1 MNTRQSQIVDLLQQ
15 DERLD
20 VGQLAELHRVS
31 PMTIR
36 RDLRMLENEGLI
48 VRTHGGAIASGK
60 FRFLQYAFPH
70 HIATPEKTII
80 GKMAA
85 GLVAEGQKVMID
97 TGSTTLEVARNLPSE
112 DRNITVATTSLCVVQ
127 ELYASPLQ
135 VLLFGG
141 YVRKE
146 FPSLYGPLTET
157 MLKSFHVDILFIGCD
172 GADSRK
178 GFYTS
183 DLRISSLE
191 QQMIKI
197 ADRVVVVTE
206 SKKFNRKAFVCYATP
221 DKVHTL
227 VTDENLSPVDRRNL
241 EDQGI
246 TVLLAGTNGDEQ
258 L

>member
-15 DERLD
+15 EKHLD
-20 VGQLAELHRVS
+20 IRQLAELHSVS

-36 RDLRMLENEGLI
+36 RDLKLLENEGLL

-60 FRFLQYAFPH
+60 IRFLQHAFPNNTS
-70 HIATPEKTII
+70 TPEKAII

-127 ELYASPLQ
+127 ELYRSPLQ

-146 FPSLYGPLTET
+146 FPSLYGPLTEA

-172 GADSRK
+172 GADSRE

-191 QQMIKI
+191 QEMINI

-221 DKVHTL
+221 DKVDTL
-227 VTDENLSPVDRRNL
+227 VTDEGLSPVDRRNL
-241 EDQGI
+241 EDRGI
-246 TVLLAGTNGDEQ
+246 TILLAGNNGNMQ
-258 L
+258 I